1 MLPVGLTTLPLF
13 SSKPRTPKAH
23 RFPTTMDFEQ
33 DYYATLRVGP
43 TATSEEIKKAYR
55 LLARRYHPD
64 TSREPDAAERFQ
76 EIQTAYEIL
85 GDERQRAAYDRKRR
99 EMGLAPVEG
108 DDAVLA
114 WELTVS
120 RQTLPHIR
128 EEQLLYLLV
137 DVSPAATM
145 AAKRLPLNL
154 CLVIDRSTSM
164 QEGRRME
171 QVKAAA
177 HQIIDDLRDTDA
189 FAVVSFSDRAEVVIP
204 GHWGGDKVQAKAKI
218 SAVRPTGGTE
228 IFQGLSTGL
237 QELNRRRRLQA
248 VNHLIL
254 LTDGQTYGDEQD
266 CIALAEE
273 ARQQGVGISTFG
285 IGEGWNDKLLDTI
298 ATRSGGVSAYID
310 TVAQVRRLL
319 RQRVQGLSS
328 LYAQNL
334 QLLLRFDEQTFLEDA
349 FKLSPYIQRLDTSVP
364 DTLALG
370 ALEADRLLSVLL
382 QIVVGPHPAGRQRIL
397 QLEISGDTP
406 AVGRQGEK
414 LVRELWFHFAE
425 NLTTEPEIPLNLVN
439 ALGKLAIFRMQ
450 EQAYEA
456 LESGDPTA
464 ASEKL
469 EVVATRLLEIGELE
483 LANAARLESGR
494 LARSGL
500 LSPTGRKKLKYG
512 TRSLT
517 MNDTGG
523 LK

>member
-1 MLPVGLTTLPLF
+1 
-13 SSKPRTPKAH
+13 
-23 RFPTTMDFEQ
+23 MDFEQ
-33 DYYATLRVGP
+33 DYYAILQVDA
-43 TATSEEIKKAYR
+43 TATIEEIKKAHR
-55 LLARRYHPD
+55 LLVRRFHPD
-64 TSREPDAAERFQ
+64 SSEEPDATERFH

-99 EMGLAPVEG
+99 EMGLVPIGTDEAI
-108 DDAVLA
+108 LA

-120 RQTLPHIR
+120 RQSLPHIQ

-137 DVSPAATM
+137 DISPAATM

-164 QEGRRME
+164 QDGRRME

-189 FAVVSFSDRAEVVIP
+189 FAVVTFSDRAEVVIP

-218 SAVRPTGGTE
+218 STVRPAGGTE
-228 IFQGLSTGL
+228 VYQGLSTGL

-266 CIALAEE
+266 CITLAEE
-273 ARQQGVGISTFG
+273 ARRQGIGISTFG
-285 IGEGWNDKLLDTI
+285 IGEDWNDKLLDTI
-298 ATRSGGVSAYID
+298 ATKSGGVSAYID
-310 TVAQVRRLL
+310 SVAQVRRLL

-328 LYAQNL
+328 VYAQDL
-334 QLLLRFDEQTFLEDA
+334 QLLLRFDQNTYLEDA

-364 DTLALG
+364 NTLSLG
-370 ALEADRLLSVLL
+370 SLEADRLLSVLL
-382 QIVVGPHPAGRQRIL
+382 QIVVGPHPPGRQRIL
-397 QLEISGDTP
+397 QLEISGNTP

-517 MNDTGG
+517 INDTGG